1 MAHMSATSSRPV
13 LNAPVDS
20 RRDAS
25 GDSIEV
31 TDPAHPLFGR
41 IFPLLSVTRGDGES
55 SPVLVRYRDGIALSI
70 PRRSTSLSVLARYTP
85 HSKLCTVAVQELLG
99 LVKEY
104 ESCACPPNTSG
115 RRLGR
120 RSSEK
125 SSKN

>member
-1 MAHMSATSSRPV
+1 VPTWGTFSRTV
-13 LNAPVDS
+13 LNAPFDS
-20 RRDAS
+20 PHDAS

-41 IFPLLSVTRGDGES
+41 ILRLLSVTRGDGES
-55 SPVLVRYRDGIALSI
+55 SSVLVRYRDGIALSI
-70 PRRSTSLSVLARYTP
+70 PRCSTSLSVLARHTP
-85 HSKLCTVAVQELLG
+85 HSKLCTVAVQEFLG

-104 ESCACPPNTSG
+104 ESCPCPPKKSG
-115 RRLGR
+115 RHLER